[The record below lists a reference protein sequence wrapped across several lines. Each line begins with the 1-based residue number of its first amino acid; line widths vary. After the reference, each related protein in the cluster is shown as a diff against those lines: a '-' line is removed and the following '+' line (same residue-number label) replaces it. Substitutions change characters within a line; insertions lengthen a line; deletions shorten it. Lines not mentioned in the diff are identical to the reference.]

1 MVPDSPVNHDARL
14 TSRKHLGRAVN
25 DIGVVVD
32 QKPTERDGVAMM
44 FPPDLKAPPP
54 QPVEDLHGFDAKSRE
69 VSIGGPTRGIEKLK
83 DCPALERVWVSNVK
97 QGEFERIAEV
107 INPASLVV
115 YDMKVQDLTPLAIM
129 SRIERLALTWN
140 TKSIDISSLA
150 RLRSLTVLSLM
161 DFPKLSRLDSL
172 ARCEKLEMLELGGGV
187 WKPMTVITL
196 EPLRSLR
203 ALKYLSL
210 TNIKVEDDSLDP
222 LTELTNLQE
231 LNLSNQFPTE
241 EYARLSVYLE
251 HVHCRSF
258 QPYESMEGRVIGS
271 KTTMITGR
279 RKPFL
284 DPQADRQRIQRYE
297 RQFEDYQA
305 MFRAER
311 EASLD
316 RESAP
321 K

>member
-1 MVPDSPVNHDARL
+1 
-14 TSRKHLGRAVN
+14 
-25 DIGVVVD
+25 
-32 QKPTERDGVAMM
+32 MM
-44 FPPDLKAPPP
+44 FPQDMKAWPP
-54 QPVEDLHGFDAKSRE
+54 QPVEDLCRFDTKSRE
-69 VSIGGPTRGIEKLK
+69 VSIAGTTRGIENLK
-83 DCPALERVWVSNVK
+83 DCIGLDQVWVSKVK
-97 QGEFERIAEV
+97 QGEFERIAQY

-115 YDMKVQDLTPLAIM
+115 YDMKVQDLSPLELM

-140 TKSIDISSLA
+140 TKASDISSLA
-150 RLRSLTVLSLM
+150 KLRSLTVLSLM

-187 WKPMTVITL
+187 WKPMRVITL

-210 TNIKVEDDSLDP
+210 TNIKVEDDSLHP
-222 LTELTNLQE
+222 LSELTNLQD

-251 HVHCRSF
+251 HFNCSSF
-258 QPYESMEGRVIGS
+258 QPYVSMAGKVIGS
-271 KTTMITGR
+271 KTIMITGR

-305 MFRAER
+305 MFRAEKDGTR
-311 EASLD
+311 D
-316 RESAP
+316 RESDS

>member
-1 MVPDSPVNHDARL
+1 
-14 TSRKHLGRAVN
+14 
-25 DIGVVVD
+25 
-32 QKPTERDGVAMM
+32 M
-44 FPPDLKAPPP
+44 FTQDLKAPPP
-54 QPVEDLHGFDAKSRE
+54 RPVKDLRGFDANSRE
-69 VSIGGPTRGIEKLK
+69 VSIAGNTRGIEKLK
-83 DCPALERVWVSNVK
+83 DCLALERVWVSNVR
-97 QGEFERIAEV
+97 QGEFERIAEFM
-107 INPASLVV
+107 NPASLVV
-115 YDMKVQDLTPLAIM
+115 HDMKVQDLSPLELM
-129 SRIERLALTWN
+129 SRIQRLALNWN
-140 TKSIDISSLA
+140 TKASDIGSLA
-150 RLRSLTVLSLM
+150 KLKNLTVLSLM

-187 WKPMTVITL
+187 WKTLRVVTL

-210 TNIKVEDDSLDP
+210 TNIKVEDDSLHP
-222 LTELTNLQE
+222 LSDLKNLQE

-251 HVHCRSF
+251 HVHCSSF
-258 QPYESMEGRVIGS
+258 QPYESMEGKIIGS
-271 KTTMITGR
+271 KTIMITGKG
-279 RKPFL
+279 KPFL

-297 RQFEDYQA
+297 RQFEDYQT
-305 MFRAER
+305 MFRAEK